1 MPRDPAVLSLAG
13 EVVVFTGKLSS
24 IGRKD
29 ARALVER
36 DGGVTAEEVN
46 ARTTLH
52 VIGEAGF
59 AGGAASSAKVR
70 RVEELSAQGVSI
82 RVLTE
87 EAFCRLLGEPTPAER
102 TRQLYASRDLLRSEE
117 HTSELQSR

>member
-1 MPRDPAVLSLAG
+1 MPSNPAAQSLAG
-13 EVVVFTGKLSS
+13 EVVVFAGKLSS

-36 DGGVTAEEVN
+36 DGGVTADEVN
-46 ARTTLH
+46 ARTTML
-52 VIGEAGF
+52 VVGEAGF
-59 AGGAASSAKVR
+59 AGGAASSGKVR
-70 RVEELSAQGVSI
+70 RAEELSAQGVSI

-102 TRQLYASRDLLRSEE
+102 TRQLYASRDLLGRYDSLDRK
-117 HTSELQSR
+117 SVV